1 MTFSNTVL
9 CSKRLNGETQS
20 QSRLRLSAIDALNSG
35 TQHLA
40 DIGRRVHG
48 ESDYGHHDARGIH
61 RCHHHIVHQHEQHQ
75 HGRDLSSA
83 NRLLEKLSVKED
95 HPIKAIILLISTP
108 NASPSGCK
116 DTIFSRIIILLC
128 LGNEKKKG
136 FSFAF
141 RPTFRN
147 FAANF
152 AYTIR

>member
-9 CSKRLNGETQS
+9 CSKRLNGENQS

-35 TQHLA
+35 TQHLT
-40 DIGRRVHG
+40 DIGRRIYG

-83 NRLLEKLSVKED
+83 NRLLEKLSVRED

-108 NASPSGCK
+108 NPSPSGCK
-116 DTIFSRIIILLC
+116 DTIFSELSYYFVSETKRKKVFLLHFARLFVTLQRILH
-128 LGNEKKKG
+128 
-136 FSFAF
+136 
-141 RPTFRN
+141 
-147 FAANF
+147 
-152 AYTIR
+152 IR